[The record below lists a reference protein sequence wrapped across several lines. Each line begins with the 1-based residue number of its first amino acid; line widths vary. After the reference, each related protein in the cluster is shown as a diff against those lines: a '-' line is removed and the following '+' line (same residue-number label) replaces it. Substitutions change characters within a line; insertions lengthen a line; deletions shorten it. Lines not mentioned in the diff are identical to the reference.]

1 MAVKASGRFVPPSA
15 FAAGTG
21 KAFTGAYAW
30 NAPREAVGRE
40 SPLTRDEMR
49 QVQGVLSTIN
59 RLPYF
64 LRSLFTSRYDYIR
77 RNKSRGGALMS
88 CSRSVVLLNNALKI
102 AVMKNGDLSLIQL
115 GLDKEKREI
124 TESVIAIYQNELNL
138 LSDVVNLLVKH
149 AVFHK
154 KISSVDEL
162 TKLTTE
168 IASYYA
174 DEFKKLNDKRSW

>member
-1 MAVKASGRFVPPSA
+1 
-15 FAAGTG
+15 
-21 KAFTGAYAW
+21 
-30 NAPREAVGRE
+30 
-40 SPLTRDEMR
+40 
-49 QVQGVLSTIN
+49 
-59 RLPYF
+59 
-64 LRSLFTSRYDYIR
+64 
-77 RNKSRGGALMS
+77 MS

-115 GLDKEKREI
+115 GFDKEKREI

-138 LSDVVNLLVKH
+138 LSDVVNLLVKR

-154 KISSVDEL
+154 QISSVDEL

-168 IASYYA
+168 ISSYCA

>member
-1 MAVKASGRFVPPSA
+1 
-15 FAAGTG
+15 
-21 KAFTGAYAW
+21 
-30 NAPREAVGRE
+30 
-40 SPLTRDEMR
+40 
-49 QVQGVLSTIN
+49 
-59 RLPYF
+59 
-64 LRSLFTSRYDYIR
+64 
-77 RNKSRGGALMS
+77 
-88 CSRSVVLLNNALKI
+88 
-102 AVMKNGDLSLIQL
+102 SLIQL